1 MHSPETGIDRPPFTP
16 QDLVTVIVALL
27 FLSVLTYL
35 IAPLLSPFVAAGAV
49 LFLLYPL
56 RAHPLPRRLLWLT
69 VGLFLFW
76 FVSSILGLLAPFI
89 VAFLIAYLLNPLVSA
104 MERRRVPRWTSSLL
118 AVLLLIGLVVAAVLF
133 ILPPLV
139 QQFNT
144 MLSGLGDLA
153 RELSAVLQS
162 GTLFSILERAGIPME
177 RARAMIAE
185 QLSPRVEGVLSMLL
199 GGVFNVVTGVSSLA
213 LHVINAVIVPF
224 LVFYLLL
231 DYPAITRRFLGFV
244 PAAGRDRFAARLGR
258 VDGVL
263 GRYIRGAIV
272 VALIQ
277 GTISTLVLWFIGV
290 RYPLVLGIM
299 TAILNFIP
307 YLGLLTTMLVAS
319 IVAVLS
325 GEPALARVAGVVVL
339 YFSQK
344 LLEATVLGPKIIGAQ
359 VGLHPVLLILC
370 LLVFGYFLGF
380 IGLLIAVPATAL
392 LVVGLNEW
400 QERRANDLPVPAEE

>member
-1 MHSPETGIDRPPFTP
+1 
-16 QDLVTVIVALL
+16 
-27 FLSVLTYL
+27 
-35 IAPLLSPFVAAGAV
+35 
-49 LFLLYPL
+49 
-56 RAHPLPRRLLWLT
+56 
-69 VGLFLFW
+69 
-76 FVSSILGLLAPFI
+76 
-89 VAFLIAYLLNPLVSA
+89 
-104 MERRRVPRWTSSLL
+104 
-118 AVLLLIGLVVAAVLF
+118 
-133 ILPPLV
+133 
-139 QQFNT
+139 
-144 MLSGLGDLA
+144 
-153 RELSAVLQS
+153 
-162 GTLFSILERAGIPME
+162 
-177 RARAMIAE
+177 
-185 QLSPRVEGVLSMLL
+185 MLL

-231 DYPAITRRFLGFV
+231 DYPSITRRFLGFV
-244 PAAGRDRFAARLGR
+244 PTGRRDRLAARLGK
-258 VDGVL
+258 VDSVL
-263 GRYIRGAIV
+263 GRYIRGAIL